1 MNWNGRAGV
10 YIYII
15 LVKTMHWIFFLN
27 KSNEQKKENNLIASL
42 ILGRVLSFLHL
53 DQNNSGSGTRSVPVR
68 SNDANEQIPKQKK
81 VPSSLSLVF
90 VMIVN
95 PEKKFRTPKVRKNI
109 CSFEAHGSS
118 MYVVVKKLITK
129 LII

>member
-1 MNWNGRAGV
+1 MPA
-10 YIYII
+10 
-15 LVKTMHWIFFLN
+15 
-27 KSNEQKKENNLIASL
+27 
-42 ILGRVLSFLHL
+42 
-53 DQNNSGSGTRSVPVR
+53 R

-90 VMIVN
+90 VMVVN
-95 PEKKFRTPKVRKNI
+95 PEKIFRTPKVRKNI

-129 LII
+129 LEFVLLFKRDLLYIKKKVDKGKGW